1 MSEEAESTGTPAV
14 EVLRRWER
22 GGAVWRLL
30 SRTSGSVEI
39 SLMTCTGDQEVDR
52 LVSSDPKLLKFLGD
66 RTRSDE

>member
-1 MSEEAESTGTPAV
+1 LSEEAESTGTPAV

-30 SRTSGSVEI
+30 SRTRGSVEI
-39 SLMTCTGDQEVDR
+39 ALMTCTGDQEVDR
-52 LVSSDPKLLKFLGD
+52 LVSSDPELLEFLGD

>member
-1 MSEEAESTGTPAV
+1 MSEETESTGTPAV
-14 EVLRRWER
+14 EMLRRWER

-30 SRTSGSVEI
+30 SRTPDSVEI

-52 LVSSDPKLLKFLGD
+52 LVSSDPELLEFLRD

>member
-1 MSEEAESTGTPAV
+1 MSEEAEPTGTPAA

-30 SRTSGSVEI
+30 SRTQGSVEI

-52 LVSSDPKLLKFLGD
+52 LVSDDPELLDFLGD

>member
-1 MSEEAESTGTPAV
+1 LSEEAESTGTPAV

-30 SRTSGSVEI
+30 SRTHGSVEI

-52 LVSSDPKLLKFLGD
+52 LVSSDEELLEFLGD

>member
-1 MSEEAESTGTPAV
+1 VSEETASAGTPAV

-30 SRTSGSVEI
+30 SRTGDEVEI

-52 LVSSDPKLLKFLGD
+52 LVSSDPQLLDFLQG

>member
-1 MSEEAESTGTPAV
+1 VPEEAASTSTPAV

-30 SRTSGSVEI
+30 SRTAGSAEI

-52 LVSSDPKLLKFLGD
+52 LVSSDPELLEFLGD